1 MKKVE
6 TYGQLVKGKIHYT
19 KLEAFKT
26 SVFATFKEGERF
38 KVSYEKIYKKRSS
51 FLIHEDGTTSRGQN
65 GYYFGVIINCYL
77 EAYKLSQGRELGVE
91 FVNKET
97 GEIIYIPLSKRE
109 QAEQAHKEL
118 KALYDIKTT
127 SENTTVQQEE
137 YHMFCREYV
146 KAVFNYDIPLPGEQS
161 QIDL

>member
-6 TYGQLVKGKIHYT
+6 TFGQLVKGKIHYT

-26 SVFATFKEGERF
+26 AVFATFKEGERF

-51 FLIHEDGTTSRGQN
+51 NQN
-65 GYYFGVIINCYL
+65 RYYWGIIINCYC
-77 EAYKLSQGRELGVE
+77 EAYKLTQGRELGIEVL
-91 FVNKET
+91 NRET
-97 GEIIYIPLSKRE
+97 GEVIYIPLNEKER
-109 QAEQAHKEL
+109 AEQAHKEL
-118 KALYDIKTT
+118 KTLFDLKTT
-127 SENTTVQQEE
+127 TENTTTQQEE